1 MTGFGHKTAWLAV
14 RVDDPEAVITG
25 LGLLDLGEVD
35 WRAGLDAA
43 YLTDDRVALTPA
55 LPGARDARWVLAV
68 GRRLARIEVAEVV
81 ALSVALATEVQ
92 LFDTHR
98 VVEAHRWARA
108 VDGVLVREFGYVGET
123 GAVTGWRGDP
133 DETERAIGL
142 PLQGPGGD
150 EVDILV
156 GEGDVLR
163 VARAWS
169 VDPTTLDGRPAPGP
183 LRVAAADAP

>member
-1 MTGFGHKTAWLAV
+1 MTGFGYKTAWLAV
-14 RVDDPEAVITG
+14 RVDDPEAVISG

-43 YLTDDRVALTPA
+43 YLTDDRVAVTPP
-55 LPGARDARWVLAV
+55 LPGARDASWVLAV
-68 GRRLARIEVAEVV
+68 GRRLSRIQTAEVV
-81 ALSVALATEVQ
+81 ALSVVLATEVQ
-92 LFDTHR
+92 HFDTHR

-108 VDGVLVREFGYVGET
+108 VDGLLVREFGYVGEM
-123 GAVTGWRGDP
+123 GEVTGWRGDP

-142 PLQGPGGD
+142 PLQGPEAGD

-169 VDPTTLDGRPAPGP
+169 IDPTALDGQPAPAP
-183 LRVAAADAP
+183 LHVAAD